1 MLENDEDINMII
13 SNTTNQD
20 SELVDD
26 QISQEEIDNVNV
38 LYPEQVDMDTEV
50 DEGQDDD
57 AEHSN
62 CVSCFDA
69 IGNNFEND
77 KNNLIIIIHNQEVQ
91 EHPALDNIQKEE
103 SCQEHGLLVMK

>member
-50 DEGQDDD
+50 DEGQNDD

-69 IGNNFEND
+69 IGNNFEN
-77 KNNLIIIIHNQEVQ
+77 NFIIIIIHNQEVQ
-91 EHPALDNIQKEE
+91 EHPAFWTTSRKKSLARSMDF
-103 SCQEHGLLVMK
+103 

>member
-38 LYPEQVDMDTEV
+38 IHPEQVDMDTEV
-50 DEGQDDD
+50 NEGQNDD
-57 AEHSN
+57 AEHLN

-77 KNNLIIIIHNQEVQ
+77 KNNLILIIHNQEVQ

>member
-50 DEGQDDD
+50 DEGQNDD

-69 IGNNFEND
+69 IGNNFEN
-77 KNNLIIIIHNQEVQ
+77 NFIIIIIHNQEVQ

-103 SCQEHGLLVMK
+103 SCQEHELLVMK